1 MDIDKLERDC
11 ITIYYEHLNFIKYF
25 SAIHKVSAMS
35 MLLDE
40 CCGREWTFE
49 YDKQEQRFYMVL
61 GNEEKVV
68 YNDDDAAELLA
79 EIRTYW

>member
-1 MDIDKLERDC
+1 MDIDKLEQYC
-11 ITIYYEHLNFIKYF
+11 ITIYNEHLNFIKYY
-25 SAIHKVSAMS
+25 SANHDVSAMS

-49 YDKQEQRFYMVL
+49 YDEQEQRFYMVL
-61 GNEEKVV
+61 GNEEKFV
-68 YNDDDAAELLA
+68 YNNDDAAELLA